1 MALSPTLR
9 PPLNN
14 CALRSLAIKAS
25 DQLDLGL
32 RWLDADP
39 DFQPGPVTDW
49 STFLQQARAL
59 PSQKR
64 LPLVR
69 YWPVLAAVNGVL
81 AMIGVHVWPSGGIH
95 LLGFLALFWLLPL
108 LLWCWQ
114 STALLSA
121 NRAPWWRP
129 LLTRHQDRVI
139 GLWCARQALLA
150 QFSFTLAALATLWLM
165 LLSREVVFYW
175 STSVPAVSGF
185 IDEGL
190 ALLTLGWLDAPDP
203 LIISASQA
211 GSVSGWQQSLLD
223 FSYYWAAWL
232 SQVVALWV
240 VLPLVLL
247 LVACQLRLNTALRH
261 WPQHNHQLRA
271 RFQMPPDQAV
281 HYQALDAA
289 DAVMTAP
296 VTPLEE
302 LPVVPEEPG
311 FIWQLAADFPHPDG
325 CFRLG
330 SASQREDEQLIADQ
344 AQSLAAW
351 YCPAGLVP
359 TGDLA
364 DLLLAH
370 RQAGGRPRLYLLARR
385 GESVAVLNLAS
396 NWRAFIERH
405 RLVDLPVTLCWA
417 GVDHD

>member
-1 MALSPTLR
+1 M
-9 PPLNN
+9 
-14 CALRSLAIKAS
+14 
-25 DQLDLGL
+25 

-49 STFLQQARAL
+49 STFLHQARAL
-59 PSQKR
+59 PAQKR
-64 LPLVR
+64 LRLVQ
-69 YWPVLAAVNGVL
+69 YWPVLAAINGVL
-81 AMIGVHVWPSGGIH
+81 AMVGVHVWPSGGIH
-95 LLGFLALFWLLPL
+95 LLGFLSLFWLLPL

-150 QFSFTLAALATLWLM
+150 QLSFTLAALATLWLM

-175 STSVPAVSGF
+175 STSLPAVSGF
-185 IDEGL
+185 MDEGL
-190 ALLTLGWLDAPDP
+190 ALLTLGWLEAPDP

-223 FSYYWAAWL
+223 YSYYWAAWL

-240 VLPLVLL
+240 LLPQVVLVVL
-247 LVACQLRLNTALRH
+247 CQLRLNTALQR
-261 WPQHNHQLRA
+261 WPLLNHQLRA
-271 RFQMPPDQAV
+271 RFQPPPEQGV

-289 DAVMTAP
+289 DAVATPP
-296 VTPLEE
+296 VTPLDE
-302 LPVVPEEPG
+302 LHSVPDEPG
-311 FIWQLAADFPHPDG
+311 FSWQLGANVEAPAG
-325 CFRLG
+325 SVRLG
-330 SASQREDEQLIADQ
+330 AGSQREDEHRVAEQ
-344 AQSLAAW
+344 ALSFSAW

-370 RQAGGRPRLYLLARR
+370 RQAGGTPRLYLLARR
-385 GESVAVLNLAS
+385 GGSIAPINLAL
-396 NWRAFIERH
+396 NWRAFMQRH
-405 RLVDLPVTLCWA
+405 SLNDLPVTLCWSEA
-417 GVDHD
+417 AYD

>member
-1 MALSPTLR
+1 M
-9 PPLNN
+9 
-14 CALRSLAIKAS
+14 
-25 DQLDLGL
+25 

-59 PSQKR
+59 PSQQR
-64 LPLVR
+64 LWLVR

-81 AMIGVHVWPSGGIH
+81 AMIGVNVWPSGGIH
-95 LLGFLALFWLLPL
+95 LLGFLALFWLFPL
-108 LLWCWQ
+108 LLWVWQ

-139 GLWCARQALLA
+139 GLWCARQSLLA
-150 QFSFTLAALATLWLM
+150 QLTFTLAALVTLWLM

-185 IDEGL
+185 MDEGL
-190 ALLTLGWLDAPDP
+190 AVLTLGWLDAPDP
-203 LIISASQA
+203 LLISASQA
-211 GSVSGWQQSLLD
+211 GSVTGWQQSLLD

-240 VLPLVLL
+240 LLPVVLL
-247 LVACQLRLNTALRH
+247 LLVFQLRLSTALRY

-271 RFQMPPDQAV
+271 RFQTPPDQALQ
-281 HYQALDAA
+281 YQSLDAA
-289 DAVMTAP
+289 DSVTTP
-296 VTPLEE
+296 EVTPLQEQFS
-302 LPVVPEEPG
+302 VPAEAG
-311 FIWQLAADFPHPDG
+311 FIWQLAASFRAADG
-325 CFRLG
+325 CVRLG
-330 SASQREDEQLIADQ
+330 SASQRDDVRLVAEQAALL
-344 AQSLAAW
+344 SAW

-364 DLLLAH
+364 DLLLQH
-370 RQAGGRPRLYLLARR
+370 RQAGGSPRLYLLARR
-385 GESVAVLNLAS
+385 GESLDSLNLAR
-396 NWRAFIERH
+396 NWRAFMQRH
-405 RLVDLPVTLCWA
+405 QLTDLPVILCWA
-417 GVDHD
+417 GADHD

>member
-1 MALSPTLR
+1 
-9 PPLNN
+9 
-14 CALRSLAIKAS
+14 
-25 DQLDLGL
+25 L

-39 DFQPGPVTDW
+39 DFQSDPVTDW
-49 STFLQQARAL
+49 SAFLQQAQAL

-64 LPLVR
+64 LRLVR

-81 AMIGVHVWPSGGIH
+81 AMIGVNVWPSGGIH

-108 LLWCWQ
+108 VLWAWQ

-150 QFSFTLAALATLWLM
+150 QLTFTLAALVTLWVM
-165 LLSREVVFYW
+165 LLGREVVFYW

-185 IDEGL
+185 MDEGL

-211 GSVSGWQQSLLD
+211 GSVTGWQQSLLD

-240 VLPLVLL
+240 LLPVFLLL
-247 LVACQLRLNTALRH
+247 LVFQLRLNTALRN

-271 RFQMPPDQAV
+271 RFQILPGETL

-289 DAVMTAP
+289 DSLTTP
-296 VTPLEE
+296 EVTPLHEQ
-302 LPVVPEEPG
+302 LSVPAEPG
-311 FIWQLAADFPHPDG
+311 FIWQLTASFQTADG
-325 CFRLG
+325 CVRLG
-330 SASQREDEQLIADQ
+330 SVSQREDERLVAEQ
-344 AQSLAAW
+344 AQSLSAW

-364 DLLLAH
+364 DLLQQH
-370 RQAGGRPRLYLLARR
+370 RQAGGSPRLYLLARR
-385 GESVAVLNLAS
+385 GELLDPLNLART
-396 NWRAFIERH
+396 WRAFMQRH
-405 RLVDLPVTLCWA
+405 RLTDLPVILCWVEA
-417 GVDHD
+417 DHD